1 VGSALVLLLVASL
14 CAFAL
19 MNIGPVLVKLLAPES
34 ESAAAGHFVNGVVIA
49 RIPLFLF
56 QAVQAAL
63 LPRLARLAARGDFVE
78 FRAGLRRL
86 LTLVAVIGVIG
97 TLGALILGAPIVDLV
112 YGADLSGRTMA
123 MLALS
128 SAIYMGAIAT
138 SQAVVALHGHAQ
150 VAFGWILAMTTFLL
164 ALWVGGDD
172 LFRRIEI
179 ALVLSSLTALVA
191 FSVALKWRFSI
202 VQPATAGDAGPLPE
216 LPLET

>member
-1 VGSALVLLLVASL
+1 LLIGTTFSAALLNA
-14 CAFAL
+14 
-19 MNIGPVLVKLLAPES
+19 GPVAAKLLAS
-34 ESAAAGHFVNGVVIA
+34 DDQHAAVNQFAYGVLLA

-63 LPRLARLAARGDFVE
+63 LPRLARLAARGELDE

-86 LTLVAVIGVIG
+86 LVLVTIIGAIG
-97 TLGALILGAPIVDLV
+97 TIGALVLGAPIVDLV

-150 VAFGWILAMTTFLL
+150 VAFGWILAVTAFLL
-164 ALWVGGDD
+164 ALWLGSDD
-172 LFRRIEI
+172 LFRRIEVALVISSLAALASFTI
-179 ALVLSSLTALVA
+179 ALRWRLSIA
-191 FSVALKWRFSI
+191 
-202 VQPATAGDAGPLPE
+202 QPAIGPVGPLPE
-216 LPLET
+216 MPLET